1 MELQQQL
8 VASTNMCNDL
18 LRSQLQLVDVLTY
31 RLNTQMPAYPL
42 GLMQYYDNYHQ
53 QLMQYHAYL
62 HDVYQ
67 KNQQQ
72 SFSQQQQQND
82 QGTTEQPLD
91 SAMPGQAVPP
101 PPPPVGSFGA
111 DGQGINMTPGFP
123 FVDGSSSSLYPNPS
137 QGGQYPANFP
147 GAPSNNTSFNNQSFN
162 MPPPPPAPIQNIHM
176 SPYPPCDPHFG
187 FYNSP
192 FLARVPG
199 ITPQHYPWSPLRA
212 YTSPMRPFEIP
223 PPFRGSPV
231 FHFGRAPMYGPGMEA
246 QFNVQA
252 HTSQPV
258 TVYPP
263 PQSPSGITAASAQ
276 AVAPST
282 PSARSVSTLQQQQD
296 LNGQQDQGTIL
307 LAHSLSVYFCC

>member
-8 VASTNMCNDL
+8 IASSNMCNDL

-53 QLMQYHAYL
+53 QLVQYHAYL

-67 KNQQQ
+67 QTQQ
-72 SFSQQQQQND
+72 SFSQQQQQEND
-82 QGTTEQPLD
+82 QGATEQPLD
-91 SAMPGQAVPP
+91 SAMPGQTAPA
-101 PPPPVGSFGA
+101 PPPVGTFGA
-111 DGQGINMTPGFP
+111 DGQGVNMASGYP
-123 FVDGSSSSLYPNPS
+123 FAEGSSSSLYPNPS
-137 QGGQYPANFP
+137 QVGQYPPGFP
-147 GAPSNNTSFNNQSFN
+147 GAQSNNTSFNLPNQSFN
-162 MPPPPPAPIQNIHM
+162 IPPPPAPLHNVHM
-176 SPYPPCDPHFG
+176 SPYPPFDPRFA

-192 FLARVPG
+192 FLVRAAGV
-199 ITPQHYPWSPLRA
+199 TPQHSYPWSPLRA
-212 YTSPMRPFEIP
+212 YTSPMRPFEVP

-231 FHFGRAPMYGPGMEA
+231 FHFGRTPPYGPGMEPH
-246 QFNVQA
+246 FNVQT
-252 HTSQPV
+252 HTTQPV
-258 TVYPP
+258 TVYP

-296 LNGQQDQGTIL
+296 LAGQQDQGICT
-307 LAHSLSVYFCC
+307 SCTK

>member
-8 VASTNMCNDL
+8 AASTNMCNEL

-42 GLMQYYDNYHQ
+42 GLIQYYDNYHQ
-53 QLMQYHAYL
+53 QLLQYHAHLY
-62 HDVYQ
+62 DVYQ
-67 KNQQQ
+67 KNQQ

-82 QGTTEQPLD
+82 QGASEQPLD
-91 SAMPGQAVPP
+91 SAMPGQTVPP
-101 PPPPVGSFGA
+101 PPMGSFTA
-111 DGQGINMTPGFP
+111 DTEGINLVPGYHP
-123 FVDGSSSSLYPNPS
+123 FAGGSSSSLYANPS
-137 QGGQYPANFP
+137 QAGQYPASFP
-147 GAPSNNTSFNNQSFN
+147 GVQSNNTSFNQPHNV
-162 MPPPPPAPIQNIHM
+162 PPPPGPPHNIHM
-176 SPYPPCDPHFG
+176 SPYPPYDPRFG
-187 FYNSP
+187 FYSSP
-192 FLARVPG
+192 FLARAVG
-199 ITPQHYPWSPLRA
+199 VNPQHSYPWSPLRT
-212 YTSPMRPFEIP
+212 YVSPMRPFEVP

-231 FHFGRAPMYGPGMEA
+231 FHFGRTPPYGPGLEP
-246 QFNVQA
+246 QFGVQA

-296 LNGQQDQGTIL
+296 LSGQQDQGTC
-307 LAHSLSVYFCC
+307 V